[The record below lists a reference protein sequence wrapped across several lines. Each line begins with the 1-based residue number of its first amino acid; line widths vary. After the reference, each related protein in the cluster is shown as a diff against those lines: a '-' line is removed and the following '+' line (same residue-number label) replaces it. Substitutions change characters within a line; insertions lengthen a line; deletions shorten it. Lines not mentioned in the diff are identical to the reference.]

1 MIPESIW
8 GKIIKDYIEWDVN
21 LIKREIKYEIPTI
34 QRALS
39 IIGPRRAGKTYFMFQ
54 ISKDIGKNQSIYVN
68 FEDPR
73 LVGANIED
81 LMKFLDVFYS
91 IYPENVKKTNYFLLD
106 EIQAIP
112 DWERFVRYLLD
123 KNQKVILSGS
133 SSKMLSKEISTLL
146 RGRAIVT
153 DVYPFSFKEVLKANG
168 IKIEKYLSTY
178 EESKIKNIVRDY
190 LIWGSYPEVILN
202 PSLRKE
208 ILREI
213 LNLTIY
219 RDIVERW
226 KILNI
231 KAMKMIIKMVAHS
244 IHLSISKI
252 YNNLKGLGIGIGKAT
267 VSNYLEYLEDSMI
280 FYKIHP
286 YVKSYKKREMLGFKS
301 YLVDNGLL
309 TIQGI
314 EDKSILLENMVF
326 TELLKRGYKP
336 NENLFYY
343 LTRKGEEIDFLIK
356 EGEKIDL
363 IEVSYE
369 LDGKHIKRLGN
380 AMNEIGIKE
389 GIIITW
395 DYEDEIKMNGK
406 MIKAVPLWK
415 WLLMKE

>member
-168 IKIEKYLSTY
+168 IKIEKFLSTY

-208 ILREI
+208 ILREN

-231 KAMKMIIKMVAHS
+231 KAVKMIIKMVAHS

-252 YNNLKGLGIGIGKAT
+252 YNNLKGLGIEIGKAT

-280 FYKIHP
+280 FYKIYP

-343 LTRKGEEIDFLIK
+343 MTRKGEEIDFLIK

-369 LDGKHIKRLGN
+369 LDREHIKRLGN

-389 GIIITW
+389 GVIITW
-395 DYEDEIKMNGK
+395 DYEDEIIINGK
-406 MIKAVPLWK
+406 MIKAMPLWK
-415 WLLMKE
+415 WLLK